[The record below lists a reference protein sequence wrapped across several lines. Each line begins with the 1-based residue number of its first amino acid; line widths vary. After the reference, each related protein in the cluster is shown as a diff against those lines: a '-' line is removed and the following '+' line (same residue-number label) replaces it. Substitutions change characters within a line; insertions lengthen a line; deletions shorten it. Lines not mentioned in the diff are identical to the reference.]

1 MKYPRAY
8 KRNTVTR
15 LLWLYKSGLISFIQY
30 ANAKAKY
37 SNKYKED

>member
-8 KRNTVTR
+8 KRNTLTK

-30 ANAKAKY
+30 TNAKEKY
-37 SNKYKED
+37 ING